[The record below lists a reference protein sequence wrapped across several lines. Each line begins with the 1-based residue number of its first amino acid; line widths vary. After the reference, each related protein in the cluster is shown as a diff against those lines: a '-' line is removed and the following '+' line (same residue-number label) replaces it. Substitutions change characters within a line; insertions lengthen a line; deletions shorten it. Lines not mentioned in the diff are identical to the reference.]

1 MAAKKKSASKKK
13 PKETKVEEVEASVG
27 SLLLGDNQPP
37 IRDLMYHYETI
48 LGFEEK
54 AATARSKVTD
64 AKKKAKESGVDV
76 TALMQTK
83 ALLRLDPLDL
93 AVRLRQQ
100 SMLLS
105 ERGSPVQVQ
114 LFEPKFGTVEEQ
126 AGNEGWNDG
135 LNGKNINIARWAEG
149 TPGHKEYVR
158 RYNDSQKEIV
168 MRMVDPAEAE

>member
-13 PKETKVEEVEASVG
+13 PKETKAEEVEASVG

-76 TALMQTK
+76 TALMQ
-83 ALLRLDPLDL
+83 
-93 AVRLRQQ
+93 
-100 SMLLS
+100 
-105 ERGSPVQVQ
+105 
-114 LFEPKFGTVEEQ
+114 
-126 AGNEGWNDG
+126 
-135 LNGKNINIARWAEG
+135 AR
-149 TPGHKEYVR
+149 
-158 RYNDSQKEIV
+158 S
-168 MRMVDPAEAE
+168 